1 MRKLVLTAMLASFA
15 ASAAADP
22 LTDALEAGDGS
33 LCFARHYDS
42 TWLKA
47 HPGQTLRDAMLS
59 LTYDPEDNSWTVMRV
74 KLQTKARTIY
84 LYGGC
89 GWDEHV
95 NRGVQD
101 NILDPSYKP
110 ESGVGCHMMTDV
122 TGVSA
127 EEGGDFPVDWRDPAK
142 VQMHLP
148 DGVAA
153 WASTDVSHHARFVE
167 LKAADRIIRMDK
179 VPASECQALVT
190 GFAPGGFR

>member
-42 TWLKA
+42 AWLKA
-47 HPGQTLRDAMLS
+47 HPGQTLRDARLS

-110 ESGVGCHMMTDV
+110 ESGVGCHMRSHS
-122 TGVSA
+122 SA
-127 EEGGDFPVDWRDPAK
+127 GRRSGYRWKRSKRPRRPPP
-142 VQMHLP
+142 LSP
-148 DGVAA
+148 ICSAA
-153 WASTDVSHHARFVE
+153 SPTICSPKSRS
-167 LKAADRIIRMDK
+167 R
-179 VPASECQALVT
+179 
-190 GFAPGGFR
+190 